1 MTVTPR
7 PIKSIAHDT
16 DLKRPPPASL
26 YCDRVA
32 SWQAFPRDVLF
43 LPYPKSR
50 CGIIYLSA
58 LVLTTADKDA
68 GNCNPIS
75 AARS

>member
-1 MTVTPR
+1 MTVTAR
-7 PIKSIAHDT
+7 PVKSIDHDT
-16 DLKRPPPASL
+16 NLKRPPPASL
-26 YCDRVA
+26 YCHPVA
-32 SWQAFPRDVLF
+32 SWRAFPRDVLF

-68 GNCNPIS
+68 GNRNPIS
-75 AARS
+75 ARS